1 MRIDRIRTAI
11 GSSERTEEH
20 ARTQGERRSARRG
33 RRGGMKSPRQPKLTL
48 PFSIVR
54 DGDEDIGVEVSV
66 TGDLLLRSAFT
77 NKGTAFSASERVEL
91 GLVGLLPPRIE
102 SLEQQVARARA
113 MYDREATSLARYRF
127 LRRLQDTNEVLFYAL
142 LQGHL
147 REMLPIVY
155 TPTVGEGVERFS
167 DVYEHARGL
176 SIAIDDPRSPEE
188 IIASHPSDDVQM
200 IVATDSSAILGI
212 GDQGYNGLAIA
223 IGKLA
228 LYTAGGGVSPFRTLP
243 VVLDVGTDRKAL
255 HDDPHYLGVPKPRL
269 RGGDHLEFVRKFA
282 LAVKNRWP
290 NAIVQWEDFGKET
303 AFDVLEALRDVLPS
317 FNDDIQGTGA
327 VALAGLLAA
336 VSSKGTKLAGERF
349 LVFGAGAGG
358 VGVARAIREGL
369 EREGLSRKEAS
380 ARLFVVDSKGLLVEG
395 RPMEPYKQEFA
406 QPRAALAGFTVAGAI
421 PSLLETIQGAKIS
434 ALLGLSGQRASFD
447 EPIVRAVA
455 QNAERPLIF
464 ALSNPTSACEAVPA
478 EVLRWTEGKAIV
490 ATGSPFE
497 PVELDSHTYVI
508 GQGNNAF
515 VFPGLGFG
523 AMLVNARRITDGMVA
538 ESAYALAELTI
549 QRYGRDG
556 LVYPPVDALRDASAR
571 VAARVARRAIADGIA
586 ACTDLPED
594 LEAHVRRLAWSPR
607 YLPFRRS

>member
-1 MRIDRIRTAI
+1 
-11 GSSERTEEH
+11 
-20 ARTQGERRSARRG
+20 
-33 RRGGMKSPRQPKLTL
+33 
-48 PFSIVR
+48 
-54 DGDEDIGVEVSV
+54 
-66 TGDLLLRSAFT
+66 
-77 NKGTAFSASERVEL
+77 
-91 GLVGLLPPRIE
+91 
-102 SLEQQVARARA
+102 
-113 MYDREATSLARYRF
+113 
-127 LRRLQDTNEVLFYAL
+127 
-142 LQGHL
+142 
-147 REMLPIVY
+147 
-155 TPTVGEGVERFS
+155 
-167 DVYEHARGL
+167 
-176 SIAIDDPRSPEE
+176 
-188 IIASHPSDDVQM
+188 
-200 IVATDSSAILGI
+200 
-212 GDQGYNGLAIA
+212 
-223 IGKLA
+223 
-228 LYTAGGGVSPFRTLP
+228 
-243 VVLDVGTDRKAL
+243 
-255 HDDPHYLGVPKPRL
+255 
-269 RGGDHLEFVRKFA
+269 
-282 LAVKNRWP
+282 
-290 NAIVQWEDFGKET
+290 
-303 AFDVLEALRDVLPS
+303 
-317 FNDDIQGTGA
+317 
-327 VALAGLLAA
+327 
-336 VSSKGTKLAGERF
+336 
-349 LVFGAGAGG
+349 
-358 VGVARAIREGL
+358 
-369 EREGLSRKEAS
+369 
-380 ARLFVVDSKGLLVEG
+380 
-395 RPMEPYKQEFA
+395 MEPYKQEFA